1 VVSLWEVQQFYGDFI
16 VKFLSE
22 LSAWEVRAADEK
34 RETLA
39 NPEIT
44 VALCAK
50 LGVLQGLCFM
60 YSLNAADQ
68 QCQRIITNCQSKGM
82 HVSCGE
88 MRDDLRELRRRFE
101 DDFKT
106 TYFLQLTAK
115 QAEHFQEPMKDWDFM
130 HRHFSKVRFNVEEC
144 MKCFALERYG
154 AAVFHILQV
163 AEYGVIKVADLLGVS
178 GDKPGWGSLK
188 RLSAILEKPYP
199 QRSVLEQQHSKLLED
214 VVPLSVVMKDS
225 WRHKL
230 DHVDNQ
236 IIWVEKDFSA
246 QAAEEII
253 SATRAFMRKL
263 AGDLP

>member
-1 VVSLWEVQQFYGDFI
+1 
-16 VKFLSE
+16 
-22 LSAWEVRAADEK
+22 
-34 RETLA
+34 
-39 NPEIT
+39 
-44 VALCAK
+44 
-50 LGVLQGLCFM
+50 M

-101 DDFKT
+101 DDFKAT
-106 TYFLQLTAK
+106 FSLQLTAK
-115 QAEHFQEPMKDWDFM
+115 QAAQFQDPMKEWGFM
-130 HRHFSKVRFNVEEC
+130 YHHFSKVRFNVEEC
-144 MKCFALERYG
+144 MKCFALERYC

-163 AEYGVIKVADLLGVS
+163 AEYGVIKVTDLLQVS
-178 GDKPGWGSLK
+178 GDKPGWGSLR
-188 RLSAILEKPYP
+188 RLSAILEKSHS
-199 QRSVLEQQHSKLLED
+199 QRSDLEKLHSKLLED

-236 IIWVEKDFSA
+236 IIRVEKDFSA
-246 QAAEEII
+246 EAAEEII

-263 AGDLP
+263 SGDLQA